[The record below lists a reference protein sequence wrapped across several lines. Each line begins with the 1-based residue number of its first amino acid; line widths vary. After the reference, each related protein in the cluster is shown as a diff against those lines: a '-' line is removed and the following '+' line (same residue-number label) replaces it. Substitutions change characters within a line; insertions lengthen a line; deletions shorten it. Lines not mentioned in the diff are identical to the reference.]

1 MSNDGHKFPTLHDP
15 QFGNGIQWCV
25 LSENHF
31 DFVSDK
37 HIPHDI
43 LHIISQIAIWPLR
56 KNLKVVKLVFILL
69 IKLYCDYVLA
79 VYYDQMM

>member
-1 MSNDGHKFPTLHDP
+1 MSYDGHKFPALHDP
-15 QFGNGIQWCV
+15 QFGNGIQWFV

-31 DFVSDK
+31 DSVSDK
-37 HIPHDI
+37 HNPHDI
-43 LHIISQIAIWPLR
+43 LHIIFQIVTWPLC

-69 IKLYCDYVLA
+69 IKLCCDHVLA